1 MKKLIIGAAALA
13 LVALLT
19 ACSGDGDDPTA
30 TTGASGATG
39 ATDATGAEL
48 DITIADF
55 SFSAPST
62 AAVGDTVTV
71 TNEDSIGHTWTAVDG
86 EFNSGSLAEGESFDF
101 TFDQAGE
108 FDYFCSVHPEMQGS
122 ITVEG

>member
-1 MKKLIIGAAALA
+1 MKKLIIGAAVLA

-19 ACSGDGDDPTA
+19 ACSGDEDDPTA
-30 TTGASGATG
+30 TTGATG
-39 ATDATGAEL
+39 TTGGTGAEL

-55 SFSAPST
+55 SYSGPST
-62 AAVGDTVTV
+62 ATVGDTVTV

-86 EFNSGSLAEGESFDF
+86 EFNSGSLAEGDSFDF
-101 TFDQAGE
+101 TFDEAGE

>member
-1 MKKLIIGAAALA
+1 MKKLIIGAAVLA

-19 ACSGDGDDPTA
+19 ACSGDEDDPTA
-30 TTGASGATG
+30 TTGATDATG
-39 ATDATGAEL
+39 ATGAEL

-55 SFSAPST
+55 SFSGPST

-86 EFNSGSLAEGESFDF
+86 EFNSGSLAEGDSFDF
-101 TFDQAGE
+101 TFDEAGE